1 MLVKFINE
9 HQILKPKN
17 PIFANGKAY
26 SNPTDET
33 LRKLGYKELVV
44 APMPEVDNTKE
55 AMPVYAEDGDV
66 IKQDW
71 EIIEYEF
78 AQ

>member
-1 MLVKFINE
+1 MLVKFIDE
-9 HQILKPKN
+9 HQVLKPKN

-26 SNPTDET
+26 SNPKDET
-33 LRKLGYKELVV
+33 LRELGYKELVV
-44 APMPEVDNTKE
+44 APMPEIDGTKE
-55 AMPVYAEDGDV
+55 AIPVYTEDGDI

-71 EIIEYEF
+71 EIVEYEP

>member
-9 HQILKPKN
+9 HQVLKPKN

-26 SNPTDET
+26 SNPTEET
-33 LRKLGYKELVV
+33 LRELGYKELIV
-44 APMPEVDNTKE
+44 APIPEVDNTKE
-55 AMPVYAEDGDV
+55 VVPVYAEDGSV

-71 EIIEYEF
+71 EIVDYVEK
-78 AQ
+78 

>member
-9 HQILKPKN
+9 HQVLKPKN

-26 SNPTDET
+26 SNPTEEI
-33 LRKLGYKELVV
+33 LRELGYKELVV
-44 APMPEVDNTKE
+44 APIPEVDSTKE
-55 AMPVYAEDGDV
+55 VVPVYTEDGSV

-71 EIIEYEF
+71 EIVDYVEK
-78 AQ
+78 